1 MPCVF
6 SSPACWPA
14 TQARPLWWMC
24 VGIGVAVTVL
34 GFVSTSPRALRSAE
48 RLAPLIEGPRE
59 PEPAGVH

>member
-1 MPCVF
+1 M
-6 SSPACWPA
+6 
-14 TQARPLWWMC
+14 TTLLGLLLARA
-24 VGIGVAVTVL
+24 GVAVTVL